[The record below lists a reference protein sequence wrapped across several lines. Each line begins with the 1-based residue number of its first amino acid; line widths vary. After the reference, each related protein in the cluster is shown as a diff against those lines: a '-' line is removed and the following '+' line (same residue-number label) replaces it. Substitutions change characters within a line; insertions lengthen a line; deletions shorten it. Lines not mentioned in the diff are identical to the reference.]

1 MYVATVIGKSGK
13 LVMTNEIEVTEGGVS
28 SPLFEAWR
36 NEWKEEPLKTRA
48 KNLKGQKVQVG
59 EVLLT
64 VGASGAVTA
73 KGTFGSYSASCSTVL
88 IPTEEAD
95 QYKVYLYFPPK
106 TGKFNG
112 FSNVVE
118 IGFGEGQ

>member
-1 MYVATVIGKSGK
+1 MPPSELAS
-13 LVMTNEIEVTEGGVS
+13 LGGYA

-36 NEWKEEPLKTRA
+36 NEWKTEPQKSLATT
-48 KNLKGQKVQVG
+48 LKGQKVQVG

-88 IPTEEAD
+88 IPTETEGR
-95 QYKVYLYFPPK
+95 YTVYLYFPPK
-106 TGKFNG
+106 AGKFAG
-112 FSNVVE
+112 WVGTVY
-118 IGFGEGQ
+118 ITTA